1 MPLRLPVAPAEDV
14 LLKDGSTLRLRPP
27 HPGDEAGLIAFFE
40 ALSPDSR
47 YLRFHGTRL
56 IDRNTVEGALET
68 DWHSRGSLLA
78 ELAGA
83 DGELRPVALA
93 TYVRLRDPARAE
105 VAFAVADDLHGRGI
119 ATRLLERLAVHASA
133 AGVQRF
139 VAEVLPQNTA
149 MLRVFDDAGFAT
161 SRVLQDGVVEV
172 LLSLGDGRAFE
183 RRRDERDHLGV
194 TASLRPFF
202 TPMSVAVIGASARRG
217 TIGGELFRNVLQADF
232 TGAAYPVNRGAEPVG
247 GVGGY
252 ASIADVPA
260 PVDLAVICVAGER
273 VIDAVQGALTAGV
286 KAICVISAGFA
297 EMGAEGAVRQDE
309 LLALVRA
316 HGARLIGPN
325 CLGIA
330 ATGPRLNATFA
341 RRAVPPGRAAFSS
354 QSGALGLALLEAAD
368 GRGLGLS
375 SFVSI
380 GNKADVSS
388 NDLLEYWED
397 DEATDVIL
405 LYLESFGNPRKFA
418 RVAGRVARSKPIL
431 AMRSGTSRAGARA
444 ASSHT
449 AALAGSDGAV
459 EALFWQ
465 AGVIRARTLE
475 ELLDTAVLLSSQ
487 PLPAGNRV
495 AVLTNA
501 GGLGIL
507 CADACDAAGL
517 ELPPLA
523 AETQEKLRALDAGR
537 GKPFESGRPAR
548 LGDRGSLRGGA
559 AGAARRPR
567 HRRRDRALRAAGRR
581 DRGRCRRLR
590 SRAHPSA
597 RTSRC
602 YPL

>member
-1 MPLRLPVAPAEDV
+1 M
-14 LLKDGSTLRLRPP
+14 
-27 HPGDEAGLIAFFE
+27 
-40 ALSPDSR
+40 
-47 YLRFHGTRL
+47 
-56 IDRNTVEGALET
+56 
-68 DWHSRGSLLA
+68 
-78 ELAGA
+78 
-83 DGELRPVALA
+83 
-93 TYVRLRDPARAE
+93 
-105 VAFAVADDLHGRGI
+105 
-119 ATRLLERLAVHASA
+119 
-133 AGVQRF
+133 
-139 VAEVLPQNTA
+139 
-149 MLRVFDDAGFAT
+149 
-161 SRVLQDGVVEV
+161 
-172 LLSLGDGRAFE
+172 
-183 RRRDERDHLGV
+183 
-194 TASLRPFF
+194 
-202 TPMSVAVIGASARRG
+202 
-217 TIGGELFRNVLQADF
+217 
-232 TGAAYPVNRGAEPVG
+232 
-247 GVGGY
+247 
-252 ASIADVPA
+252 
-260 PVDLAVICVAGER
+260 
-273 VIDAVQGALTAGV
+273 
-286 KAICVISAGFA
+286 
-297 EMGAEGAVRQDE
+297 RQDE

-523 AETQEKLRALDAGR
+523 AETQEKLRLSTPVEASLSNPVDLLGSATAAAYEAALPALLADPGIDAVIALFVPPVVATADDVSAAIARASVGSD
-537 GKPFESGRPAR
+537 KPVLPVVMSADGTSGGGYAYPESAARALGLVARRAAWLRRPAGEIPQ
-548 LGDRGSLRGGA
+548 LDDIDRD
-559 AGAARRPR
+559 AARGCRQR
-567 HRRRDRALRAAGRR
+567 LACHVGRLLARAGRR
-581 DRGRCRRLR
+581 
-590 SRAHPSA
+590 A
-597 RTSRC
+597 
-602 YPL
+602 